1 MIFRDRQITKKH
13 LNEQN
18 KVLNLEIFQQQYC
31 FAWWVWH
38 ILNEIDGFAVSKYLN
53 KKNIYLVPNL
63 TYYPR
68 ACKLPENSIVDGS
81 AALIFPKNNQIIN
94 NEQIEFFASEEFT
107 NFYRIARNFGTR
119 SLNIDRNSIF
129 FWGLKKTG

>member
-1 MIFRDRQITKKH
+1 MNTDEIINY
-13 LNEQN
+13 LN
-18 KVLNLEIFQQQYC
+18 K
-31 FAWWVWH
+31 
-38 ILNEIDGFAVSKYLN
+38 IDSFAVSKYLN
-53 KKNIYLVPNL
+53 KKNVYLVPNL

-94 NEQIEFFASEEFT
+94 NEQIEFFASDEFT

-119 SLNIDRNSIF
+119 SLNIDKNSVF
-129 FWGLKKTG
+129 FWGLKKAN